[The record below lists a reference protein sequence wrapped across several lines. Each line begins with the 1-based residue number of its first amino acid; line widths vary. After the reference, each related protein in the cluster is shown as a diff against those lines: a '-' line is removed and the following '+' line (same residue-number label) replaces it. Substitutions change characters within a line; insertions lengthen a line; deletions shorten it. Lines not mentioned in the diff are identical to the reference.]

1 MDLAL
6 FEAVAEGCRSLVPR
20 SIGDIHVRARTYG
33 VKVWFGST
41 DPPKDHYEAQVVGAK
56 HVPGATAL
64 AIEVGFH
71 LEHREMEDNDDAL
84 DSLLRHESAWR
95 EALGD
100 DAVAGPFI
108 GRPEDWRRISETWV
122 DPDLSD
128 PDLALELALRL
139 TDYITALE
147 PVRVGSGSTLE

>member
-1 MDLAL
+1 MELAL
-6 FEAVAEGCRSLVPR
+6 FEAVAEGCRGLVPR

-33 VKVWFGST
+33 VKVWFGAT

-71 LEHREMEDNDDAL
+71 LEHRAMEDNDEAL
-84 DSLLRHESAWR
+84 ESLLRHEPAWR
-95 EALGD
+95 AVLGE

-147 PVRVGSGSTLE
+147 PLRVGSD